1 MTMVSPPRT
10 VRSTLA
16 ERLDLI
22 VAPIFAVILA
32 VIGGAVWLYSDIDDT
47 TLAILAPEKSRIR

>member
-10 VRSTLA
+10 ERSTLA

-22 VAPIFAVILA
+22 VAPIFAVNLA

-47 TLAILAPEKSRIR
+47 TRRFWPQKKSRIS